1 MLFNSVEFLVFFL
14 PAVFA
19 GFFLIARKSHEA
31 AMLWL
36 AAASIFFY
44 GYWSLYAL
52 PVMATS
58 ICANYLIGMWIAN
71 KDFSHR
77 KALLVLAII
86 GNLAALA
93 YFKYADFFIVNT
105 NVLREQMGLDELD
118 SLNVVLPVGISF
130 FTFTQMAYLIDTYQG
145 KAKEAS
151 FLKYIL
157 FVSYFPHLLAGP
169 LIHHRQMM
177 PQFENPANSH
187 IVLWKV
193 ALGLAIFTVGL
204 AKKVLLADTLGTYVD
219 TFYNA
224 IQQGMEPTLWASWL
238 GSLAY
243 SFQLYFDFSGYSD
256 MAVGVSLLFG
266 IWLPFNFNSPF
277 RATSIIDF
285 WQRWHIT
292 LTKYI
297 GEYLYVPLM
306 LRFMRTLTT
315 KNAALDL
322 LSSIAP
328 TIIVFMLLGLWHG
341 PNWTFVLFGLMHG
354 SFLAINHIWRKI
366 FPPSRSKQRHRS
378 AKIVIGWTLT
388 FMAVNFS
395 TVMFRSDSA
404 ATAFDVYVGMLGFNG
419 LGFNIT
425 ENFLDA
431 YGLVLLVIVMAF
443 PIVLLLPNTTT
454 MEATYNRIIANDR
467 TLNFSLIG
475 SCILAMAVLC
485 YVTLH
490 HQSTFLYFQF

>member
-1 MLFNSVEFLVFFL
+1 MLFNSVEFLVIFL
-14 PAVFA
+14 PAVFV
-19 GFFLIARKSHEA
+19 GYFLIARRSHEA
-31 AMLWL
+31 AMAWL

-52 PVMATS
+52 PIMATS
-58 ICANYLIGMWIAN
+58 ICVNYLIGMWIAN
-71 KDFSHR
+71 KGFSHR

-105 NVLREQMGLDELD
+105 NVLREQLGLDELE

-130 FTFTQMAYLIDTYQG
+130 FTFTQMAYLIDTYQN

-177 PQFENPANSH
+177 PQFSNPANSH
-187 IVLWKV
+187 VVLWKV

-204 AKKVLLADTLGTYVD
+204 AKKVLLADTLGSYVD

-224 IQQGMEPTLWASWL
+224 VQQDIPPTLWTSWL

-306 LRFMRTLTT
+306 LRFMRNMTTRNATLE
-315 KNAALDL
+315 L
-322 LSSIAP
+322 LSSVAP

-341 PNWTFVLFGLMHG
+341 PNWTFVIFGLMHG

-366 FPPSRSKQRHRS
+366 FPPSKS
-378 AKIVIGWTLT
+378 ARRYRPAKMVVGWALT
-388 FMAVNFS
+388 FLAVNFS

-404 ATAFDVYVGMLGFNG
+404 ATAFDVYKGMLGLNEI
-419 LGFNIT
+419 GFNIT
-425 ENFLDA
+425 ESWLDA

-454 MEATYNRIIANDR
+454 LEATYNKLIANDR

-485 YVTLH
+485 YVTLN